1 MLRHVSWRV
10 VQGLSLGVT
19 ATAAGLSFYF
29 IRQNSYDLSSI
40 GAVRFARAGIAVAKI
55 VVDYKLTMWRFSE
68 NSNDYSVAMR
78 GAHKRSAEKLLAL
91 ACANGGVFIKV
102 GQHLAALGYLL
113 PDEYVKTLSVLHSR
127 APESSLDDARKV
139 FEEDLNIKLE
149 DVFSNFETRPQ
160 GAASLAQVYKAT
172 LRATG
177 EMVAVKVQHPRV
189 KPHSLVDMASMELLL
204 AGDAAQAGWKVS
216 LALTV
221 LTHGTVVLF
230 CVGGIGP
237 HVLCLP
243 GFEQRILVKIVAML
257 FPDFHLL
264 WLVDEMKKNL
274 PLELDF
280 TNEAANAERVRTMY
294 AHLDYLKVPKIYYE
308 YTTDRVLTMEFCN
321 GAQIND
327 VDYFIRHNIDRYD
340 VCRKLGL
347 LFSEMIFVNGL
358 VHCDPHPGNVLINK
372 GKDGAVSIVLLDHG
386 LYLVLYLT
394 LRDDFRLKYAQL
406 WLALLKPDQNEIK
419 ATNEAI
425 FKRIA
430 DEMGVG
436 ELYGLFACMVTNRS
450 WKAVTGGVNKV
461 LAGVEERDEIKAY
474 AATLI
479 PQISQVLESVPR
491 PMILILKTNDLLRS
505 IEYRLG
511 TQNRT
516 DAFIQM
522 SRCCVRA
529 VHEHALQRT
538 HCLLSR
544 FYLYVCLY
552 WSLLKIFIYERYL
565 TLAHMSYANSV
576 TM

>member
-1 MLRHVSWRV
+1 VTEVLERGMLRHVSWRV
-10 VQGLSLGVT
+10 VQGVSLGVT
-19 ATAAGLSFYF
+19 ATSAALSFYF
-29 IRQNSYDLSSI
+29 IRQNNYDLSSI
-40 GAVRFARAGIAVAKI
+40 GAVRLARAGIAVAKI
-55 VVDYKLTMWRFSE
+55 VVDYKVTMWRFSE
-68 NSNDYSVAMR
+68 NSDDYSVAMS

-127 APESSLDDARKV
+127 APESSLDDAKKV

-189 KPHSLVDMASMELLL
+189 KPHSLVDMASME
-204 AGDAAQAGWKVS
+204 V
-216 LALTV
+216 
-221 LTHGTVVLF
+221 
-230 CVGGIGP
+230 
-237 HVLCLP
+237 
-243 GFEQRILVKIVAML
+243 LVKIVAML

-280 TNEAANAERVRTMY
+280 RNEAANAERVRTMY

-327 VDYFIRHNIDRYD
+327 VEYFIRHNIDRYD
-340 VCRKLGL
+340 ICRKLGL

-372 GKDGAVSIVLLDHG
+372 DKDGVVTIILLDHG
-386 LYLVLYLT
+386 LYLT

-406 WLALLKPDQNEIK
+406 WLALLKPDQNEI
-419 ATNEAI
+419 
-425 FKRIA
+425 KRIA

-479 PQISQVLESVPR
+479 PQISQVLESIPR

-529 VHEHALQRT
+529 VHAHALRGT

-544 FYLYVCLY
+544 FYLYVSLY

-565 TLAHMSYANSV
+565 TLAHMSYAKSV